1 MRTHRLSR
9 WGIVTLAAIMLA
21 GLGSAGC
28 RVGKDDIERWE
39 STERG
44 PEKLVAVI
52 THDKYDTELRVDA
65 ALALVRMK
73 PRGGRRVGIPAMVSA
88 IASLKNPEE
97 RTAII
102 GGMVP
107 VLVAEMGKPPPVAQA
122 GQPLP
127 PDGSIPFKDAAYALL
142 TYDKAVL
149 VTDDQQKQQLLDA
162 LAKWPAAD
170 FEHRYDNASQMYG
183 VEQVIRFVGAAA
195 ARPLP
200 PLITVD
206 SHKIAELARLIAD
219 NGDAATKE
227 EASKKIVEV
236 ATFTASQQ
244 FIDRIK
250 PVVEEA
256 NRAAKLAPTPE
267 QLKYQLVAA
276 QDEQLKKIF
285 GAMKKLGGRPVVE
298 FCLNYASQATNSE
311 DRRSLALAALE
322 GNFDQNNPD
331 DTKRLLDLAAADDT
345 PDKVRDLAFR
355 RVGEMPR
362 DKVISRLYSIFS
374 NKRWQVR
381 WVAAQYVIKMSD
393 TTQIP
398 EFMSKLPGGR
408 AENFALTEALSY
420 ADWMGTKTN
429 MAEKNGKTARSELEP
444 YFRAGTVAQRT
455 VALGWFYSHGTKA
468 DLSFLN
474 GFENDSMSTPKCD
487 DTQTDCQWKCYV
499 AKADKPDEKEQK
511 DISTVG
517 EFVKFCVVPAIQD
530 RKELPKDSGKEPA
543 KKDDAPQPG
552 K

>member
-9 WGIVTLAAIMLA
+9 WGIAALAAIMLS
-21 GLGSAGC
+21 GLGSGGC
-28 RVGKDDIERWE
+28 RVSQDDIHKWE
-39 STERG
+39 GTERG

-52 THDKYDTELRVDA
+52 THDKYEPELRVEA

-73 PRGGRRVGIPAMVSA
+73 PRGGRRVGVPAMVSA
-88 IASLKNPEE
+88 IASLKKAED
-97 RTAII
+97 RVAII

-107 VLVAEMGKPPPVAQA
+107 VLVEEMGKQPPIAQA
-122 GQPLP
+122 GQPMP
-127 PDGSIPFKDAAYALL
+127 PDNSIPFKDAAYALL

-149 VTDDQQKQQLLDA
+149 VTDEQQKQQLRDA

-183 VEQVIRFVGAAA
+183 VEQIIRYVGAAA

-200 PLITVD
+200 PLINAD
-206 SHKIAELARLIAD
+206 SRKIAELARLIAD
-219 NGDAATKE
+219 NGDPATKE
-227 EASKKIVEV
+227 EASKRIVEV
-236 ATFTASQQ
+236 GSYTASDK
-244 FIDRIK
+244 FIEAIK

-285 GAMKKLGGRPVVE
+285 GAMKKLGGRAVVE
-298 FCLNYASQATNSE
+298 FCLSYAAQSSNAE
-311 DRRSLALAALE
+311 DRRALALAALE
-322 GNFDQNNPD
+322 GNFDQKDAN
-331 DTKRLLDLAAADDT
+331 DTKRLLDLAGADDT

-362 DKVISRLYSIFS
+362 DKVISRLYEIFN

-398 EFMSKLPGGR
+398 EIMGRLPGGR

-420 ADWMGTKTN
+420 GDWMGTKSN

-444 YFRAGTVAQRT
+444 FLKDGNVARRT
-455 VALGWFYSHGTKA
+455 VALGWFYSHGTA
-468 DLSFLN
+468 QDLGFL
-474 GFENDSMSTPKCD
+474 GAYESDGTATPKCD
-487 DTQTDCQWKCYV
+487 EKQTECEWKCYV
-499 AKADKPDEKEQK
+499 PKADKPDEKEQK
-511 DISTVG
+511 EISNVG
-517 EFVKFCVVPAIQD
+517 EFVRFCIEPAIKD
-530 RKELPKDSGKEPA
+530 RKEPPKDQGKEPP
-543 KKDDAPQPG
+543 KDQAPQPE